1 MIKVLLKE
9 LTFKNMFSV
18 GNFSMTSA
26 KDKLTRVLTLSHQNL
41 TLLQAISIQTI
52 KKKLTSLL

>member
-26 KDKLTRVLTLSHQNL
+26 KSKLAQVLTLSHQNL